1 MEKLDHHV
9 FFHVFFMVF
18 HLESYITQLAIYH
31 QYPEKSKLIRL
42 SGTPIRYILCIYIY
56 IIIQDLTNKKNH
68 NSFDIAPVSR
78 IDATRSEDLS
88 RTQLSAGLHGAN
100 GVLAWVSRG
109 IFSPEIGGNHV

>member
-1 MEKLDHHV
+1 
-9 FFHVFFMVF
+9 MVF

-42 SGTPIRYILCIYIY
+42 SGTPIRYILCIYIYIY

-100 GVLAWVSRG
+100 GEAVAPTKVSRG